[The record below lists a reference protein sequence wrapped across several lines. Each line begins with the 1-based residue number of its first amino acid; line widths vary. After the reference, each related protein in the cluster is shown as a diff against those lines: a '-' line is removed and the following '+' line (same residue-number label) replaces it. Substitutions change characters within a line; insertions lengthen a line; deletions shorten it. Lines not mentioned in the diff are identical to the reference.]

1 MAGHKKRFGIAKK
14 VLVGSLLLSLI
25 PLVIAATASFIV
37 SKNALENTTRAY
49 LADIAGGCGKNIG
62 VYVNDCYKDAALL
75 SESDIF
81 KTNDMKSIQGYID
94 KLHKVH
100 LRNEAITLI
109 DKKGKIIA
117 CTRKDLIG
125 HTRADRK
132 WFQNA
137 IHGKKGDII
146 PLDAY
151 RAETAGW
158 EIVIGFNMPII
169 DRNGNVFRV
178 LTTRENINHIR
189 GVILR
194 TSNRSHSEIY
204 LLNRYAELL
213 TVSKIRKIDFLSV
226 YRVHGSSI
234 IDDLLSGKREFK
246 EYTNNE
252 GKNVVACAYPLKSE
266 GYFNGWHWGLL
277 VSKPKKEVFA
287 AAYRIRNAAI
297 ILMIVIGFLVV
308 VLSIFLSKHISKPII
323 KIANAAEKIS
333 QGNLKQ
339 EIDYKENDEI
349 GDLASSFNKM
359 SYDLETTMTSR
370 DTLVKEVTER
380 KKAEEELEKAK
391 REAEEA
397 NQAKSQFL
405 ASMSHEIRTPMNAIV
420 GMSELL
426 SGTSLY
432 DEQKEY
438 VEMIKISADNLLGII
453 NDVLDLSKVESGRL
467 EIEET
472 EFDLR
477 DVMEVTTIG
486 LVTQASKKGLE
497 LLCHINPEAPTYVI
511 SDPTRLRQI
520 LVNLIGNAIKFTEK
534 GQIVVD
540 VGIEERKNN
549 KVILRFCVS
558 DTGIGIPREKLAKV
572 FESFT
577 QADSSTTRKYGG
589 TGLGLTISK
598 QLVEKMGGKIWV
610 ESEIGK
616 GSNFYFTISC
626 SVVEKAKEK
635 EEVAPPE
642 IRNLRVLIVDDNA
655 TNRLILR
662 EIASNWVFLSTG
674 VEDGFSALKQLKNNS
689 YQLILLDKTM
699 PGMDGFEIAKK
710 IKQMPKYA
718 DVPIILLSSAEEKGD
733 RKRAKELG
741 ISDVLIKPVRRS
753 KLYDSIVSALVK
765 KQKTKVSETKIE
777 SALKGKPLK
786 VLLAEDNLI
795 NQKLAVRILE
805 KQGWKAAVANNGKEA
820 VEWIEKNGF
829 DFVLMDVQMPE
840 MDGLEATK
848 AIREKE
854 KITGKHIPIV
864 ALTAHAFRED
874 EEKCLS
880 AGMDGYTTKPIK
892 IRELFK
898 IIEDILKEKL

>member
-1 MAGHKKRFGIAKK
+1 MSGWRNPHLWYITVIMI
-14 VLVGSLLLSLI
+14 VLAVFYYLPNIITLMGGEVPNWVILNMPHDLHRSLFSI
-25 PLVIAATASFIV
+25 PVLYAAYKFRIKGVIVIV
-37 SKNALENTTRAY
+37 SISMLIFLPRALFISPY
-49 LADIAGGCGKNIG
+49 S
-62 VYVNDCYKDAALL
+62 YALL
-75 SESDIF
+75 
-81 KTNDMKSIQGYID
+81 
-94 KLHKVH
+94 
-100 LRNEAITLI
+100 R
-109 DKKGKIIA
+109 
-117 CTRKDLIG
+117 
-125 HTRADRK
+125 
-132 WFQNA
+132 
-137 IHGKKGDII
+137 
-146 PLDAY
+146 
-151 RAETAGW
+151 
-158 EIVIGFNMPII
+158 PII
-169 DRNGNVFRV
+169 FIIGLWFSGFFFAIALN
-178 LTTRENINHIR
+178 NI
-189 GVILR
+189 
-194 TSNRSHSEIY
+194 
-204 LLNRYAELL
+204 
-213 TVSKIRKIDFLSV
+213 
-226 YRVHGSSI
+226 
-234 IDDLLSGKREFK
+234 
-246 EYTNNE
+246 
-252 GKNVVACAYPLKSE
+252 
-266 GYFNGWHWGLL
+266 
-277 VSKPKKEVFA
+277 
-287 AAYRIRNAAI
+287 
-297 ILMIVIGFLVV
+297 
-308 VLSIFLSKHISKPII
+308 
-323 KIANAAEKIS
+323 
-333 QGNLKQ
+333 
-339 EIDYKENDEI
+339 
-349 GDLASSFNKM
+349 
-359 SYDLETTMTSR
+359 
-370 DTLVKEVTER
+370 TER
-380 KKAEEELEKAK
+380 KKAEEILRESEEKFRTISTSARDAIIMMDNEGNISYWNEAAERIFGYTKEESIGKYLHKFIVPERFYETYSKGFKRFQITGEGAALGKTLELTAFRKDGAEFPVELSLSAVKLKGKWNAVGILRDITERKKAEKELEKAK
-391 REAEEA
+391 KAAEEA

-453 NDVLDLSKVESGRL
+453 NDILDLSKIESGRL

-477 DVMEVTTIG
+477 DVIEVTTIS
-486 LVTQASKKGLE
+486 LATQASKKGLE
-497 LLCHINPEAPTYVI
+497 LLCHINPEIPAYII

-540 VGIEERKNN
+540 VKTEERKNN
-549 KVILRFCVS
+549 RAILRFCVS
-558 DTGIGIPREKLAKV
+558 DTGVGIPKEKQAKI

-577 QADSSTTRKYGG
+577 QADNSTTRQYGG

-635 EEVAPPE
+635 EDVAPPE

-662 EIASNWVFLSTG
+662 EIVSGWNFLSTG

-689 YQLILLDKTM
+689 YQLILLDKSM
-699 PGMDGFEIAKK
+699 PGMDGFEVAKK
-710 IKQMPKYA
+710 IKQMPKYTDA
-718 DVPIILLSSAEEKGD
+718 PIILLSSAEEKGD

-753 KLYDSIVSALVK
+753 KLYNSIVSALVK
-765 KQKTKVSETKIE
+765 KEKAKVSETKIE

-805 KQGWKAAVANNGKEA
+805 KQGWKATVANNGREA

-848 AIREKE
+848 EIREKE

-874 EEKCLS
+874 EKKCLS

-892 IRELFK
+892 IQELFK